1 MSKPEK
7 HTTRYRPTPLHIG
20 YTSAL
25 LLMPSLCHASISSDL
40 DLGFWTLLALAA
52 LQAVMI
58 GLLQKSRVKY
68 KRAQIALE
76 QAKANLE
83 SRIEE
88 RTESLRNTNNQ
99 LSDAAA
105 RHEIAEELLR
115 ETQDYLHSI
124 INSMPSVLIGVSR
137 AGHIT
142 LWNAAAERLIGIS
155 SKAAL
160 GNSIDEI
167 YPELVISQATI
178 EAAIDSQI
186 PQTLENLQQG
196 SGNHASYSDITVYPL
211 MALDMGGAVIRI
223 DDVTLRVRVEN
234 MMIQNEK
241 MLSLG
246 ELAAGMAHEINNP
259 LAAILNNVQNIIR
272 RTDAKQDMNKV
283 EAGKLKVDLAQ
294 LDRYWQHRDIPTF
307 LNHIREAGER
317 SARIV
322 SNMLEFSR
330 SQHRDQSP
338 TDIIQ
343 LLDNSLDLATQS
355 MQIDTG
361 DDIELP
367 RIVKNYDTSLPRL
380 TCSAVEIQQVILNLL
395 RNAFQAFQQTE
406 YGAPLNPII
415 RVATYIDNDW
425 YCVEIADNGPG
436 MHENVRRH
444 IFEPFFTT
452 KDVGQGTGLGL
463 SVSYFIITEHHG
475 GQISVESQPG
485 KGTTFIIKLPMR

>member
-1 MSKPEK
+1 MR
-7 HTTRYRPTPLHIG
+7 TLPLLIRQLG
-20 YTSAL
+20 LSMLQIACLLAL
-25 LLMPSLCHASISSDL
+25 LSVPSLCHASTDTDL
-40 DLGFWTLLALAA
+40 DLAFWTLMTLAGV
-52 LQAVMI
+52 QAIMI

-68 KRAQIALE
+68 KKARNALE
-76 QAKANLE
+76 HAKATLE
-83 SRIEE
+83 TRIDE
-88 RTESLRNTNNQ
+88 RTESLRNTNNR

-137 AGHIT
+137 HGHIT

-160 GNSIDEI
+160 GNTIDEI

-196 SGNHASYSDITVYPL
+196 SGNEARYSDITVYPL
-211 MALDMGGAVIRI
+211 MALEMGGAVIRI

-259 LAAILNNVQNIIR
+259 LAAILNNVQNIMR
-272 RTDAKQDMNKV
+272 RTDPNQAMNKT
-283 EAGKLKVDLAQ
+283 EADKLDVDLSQ
-294 LDRYWQHRDIPTF
+294 LDRYWQQREIPKF

-330 SQHRDQSP
+330 NQHRDHTP
-338 TDIIQ
+338 TDIAQ
-343 LLDNSLDLATQS
+343 LLDNSLDLATHS
-355 MQIDTG
+355 MQLDTG
-361 DDIELP
+361 DEIELAKIEK
-367 RIVKNYDTSLPRL
+367 RYDLNLPPL

-395 RNAFQAFQQTE
+395 RNAFQAFQQHE
-406 YGAPLNPII
+406 YGAPLNPTIT
-415 RVATYIDNDW
+415 VATYRENDW
-425 YCVEIADNGPG
+425 YCIEVADNGPG
-436 MHENVRRH
+436 MQEHVRRH

-452 KDVGQGTGLGL
+452 KDIGEGTGLGL

-475 GQISVESQPG
+475 GQIGVESLPG
-485 KGTTFIIKLPMR
+485 KGTRFTIKLPSA